1 MKIYLNEVSGLWQA
15 ITAMYMSKRSWT
27 REKELDIQRC
37 CLTNYYMPGGKRDVK
52 KPLTEEMEDYL
63 SKLFKW
69 APNHITLGRFIDFA
83 FTVEGMHRGAQD
95 DFDSHAMR
103 LGNRILRSST
113 RLASFGGGEK
123 SAYYQGKIMTTDEM
137 LEVLG
142 VTLPETFNDG
152 EGGIWKKAA
161 NGYIREEFADDQ
173 DVKRGLYMLCIPS
186 NFTFRCNAT
195 DFAHIVKERDSHGH
209 AHPELKEAVEE
220 MKRLLQEQIPQ
231 LTDEYWHKVKV

>member
-1 MKIYLNEVSGLWQA
+1 MNIYLNEISGLWQA
-15 ITAMYMSKRSWT
+15 ITAMYMSKRSWS
-27 REKELDIQRC
+27 REKEVDIQRC
-37 CLTNYYMPGGKRDVK
+37 CLANYYMPGGKRDVEE
-52 KPLTEEMEDYL
+52 PLTEEMEDYL

-69 APNHITLGRFIDFA
+69 APNHITLGRFLDFA

-123 SAYYQGKIMTTDEM
+123 SAYYQDKIITTDEALDLM
-137 LEVLG
+137 GQE
-142 VTLPETFNDG
+142 LPEHINVNYMRYVR
-152 EGGIWKKAA
+152 AA
-161 NGYIREEFADDQ
+161 NGYIREDYADNQ

-231 LTDEYWHKVKV
+231 LTDEYWHKVKA